1 MWFKKLIISST
12 QQFKFNLIVCFIG
25 FSLSFHSQTIERVL
39 PIGSYFRDVSLM
51 DSTIHF
57 PVFPQSNTFYYSKV
71 KDDKKRYS
79 TFGYFLFQ
87 RELIELKAEE
97 GKLWITPLLD
107 ISFGKSTED
116 SLNTISQN
124 TRGIRMEGILGKKL
138 FFTTS
143 FYENQIQLP
152 SYARSQA
159 LMRGEIFPN
168 YSNGTF
174 SQQHAMISGGAR
186 TKPFKENGFDYGYAL
201 GSIHWQMHKKLNLS
215 WGNNQH
221 FIGSGYRSLIWSDNA
236 IGAMNVKADYSPFS
250 RWTFSTMKARALNLI
265 RRSEKTSA
273 EALYENKLMG
283 FNSVYFKASEKL
295 TLGIVESS
303 VWMRED
309 SIVRK
314 PISPFYFLPLVGSSL
329 IEEATESRSST
340 LLAFDIQFKTG
351 KYLFYSQVGAN
362 PLKAKSSIVQIGG
375 RFFPKSNKLN
385 FIQLEY
391 NFTDV
396 NTYSSSNSRLHFTN
410 SNLFQAHPMGNQVS
424 ELLLRF
430 NYEIKNVFVAGTI
443 NYYFKQNSNYG
454 AHLPVFSDNSI
465 VNQSVLN
472 SLIEVGY
479 RINRSYG
486 FEVFGGIRLRTL
498 TDKKSDL
505 VTWINAGIR
514 TNINN
519 HYFDF

>member
-1 MWFKKLIISST
+1 MTFQIEVKKNTTTIKIILVSILLLFT
-12 QQFKFNLIVCFIG
+12 QNLF
-25 FSLSFHSQTIERVL
+25 SQTIQRVL
-39 PIGSYFRDVSLM
+39 PIGTYFRDVSLM

-57 PVFPQSNTFYYSKV
+57 PVFPQSNSFYNSKV
-71 KDDKKRYS
+71 KEDKKRYS

-107 ISFGKSTED
+107 ISYGKSTED

-124 TRGIRMEGILGKKL
+124 TRGVRMEGILGKKL

-159 LMRGEIFPN
+159 LKRGEIFPN

-174 SQQHAMISGGAR
+174 SQQHAMISGSAR

-201 GSIHWQMHKKLNLS
+201 GSIHWQVHKKLNLS

-236 IGAMNVKADYSPFS
+236 IGAINFKADYSPFS
-250 RWTFSTMKARALNLI
+250 RWTFSTMKSRALNLI

-295 TLGIVESS
+295 TVGIVESS

-309 SIVRK
+309 SIERK
-314 PISPFYFLPLVGSSL
+314 PVSPLYFLPLVGSSL

-340 LLAFDIQFKTG
+340 MLAFDLQYKAKNYVI
-351 KYLFYSQVGAN
+351 YSQIGAN
-362 PLKAKSSIVQIGG
+362 PLKAKSSIVQFGG
-375 RFFPKSNKLN
+375 LFYPNSKKLN

-396 NTYSSSNSRLHFTN
+396 NAYSSSNSRLHFTN

-430 NYEIKNVFVAGTI
+430 NYEFKNLFVAGTI

-454 AHLPVFSDNSI
+454 ANLPVFSDNSI

-486 FEVFGGIRLRTL
+486 FEVFTGLRVRTL

-505 VTWINAGIR
+505 VTWINAGVR